1 MIRRACVAAG
11 KAQWMPT
18 CFARK
23 EFAVAVV
30 ILLGPLIT
38 ASTGFSAT
46 YDEARSTAVN
56 NCRAIDPSA
65 YQSGLLFNPD
75 GYRSYYVRSECF
87 QRIAVE
93 FRDASLCAE
102 VKQRYSL
109 FSSSWGYSHAQCLK
123 LVHGGITEDEKTLT
137 EIKRRYLHDA
147 VRLSDFRVERNGNG
161 RDFDIIPS
169 FTGEY
174 GHGYTLRFDI
184 FPTAFAKTALMFHS
198 DGYFIDSKS
207 NLRVF
212 VRQEEIRK
220 RFPDFILGRPYTVRA
235 TLILSI
241 GNGGQGG
248 RWSDAFIERIF
259 PERERSQSLDRE
271 IRF

>member
-1 MIRRACVAAG
+1 MT
-11 KAQWMPT
+11 MPS
-18 CFARK
+18 ARSLA
-23 EFAVAVV
+23 FVAVV
-30 ILLGPLIT
+30 LAAWLNPPV
-38 ASTGFSAT
+38 AVFSAS
-46 YDEARSTAVN
+46 YEEMRSSAVER
-56 NCRAIDPSA
+56 CRTIDPSA

-87 QRIAVE
+87 QRIATE
-93 FRDASLCAE
+93 FRDAALCAE

-109 FSSSWGYSHAQCLK
+109 FSSSWGYSPSQCLK
-123 LVHGGITEDEKTLT
+123 VVREGIAADEKSLV
-137 EIKRRYLHDA
+137 EIKQRYLQGT
-147 VRLSDFRVERNGNG
+147 VRLRDFYIERNGNG
-161 RDFDIIPS
+161 RDFDIVPS

-174 GHGYTLRFDI
+174 GHGYTLRFDM

-198 DGYFIDSKS
+198 DGYFIDGKS

-220 RFPDFILGRPYTVRA
+220 RFPDFILGRSYTVRA

-241 GNGGQGG
+241 GNGGQAG

-259 PERERSQSLDRE
+259 PERERTQSVDRE